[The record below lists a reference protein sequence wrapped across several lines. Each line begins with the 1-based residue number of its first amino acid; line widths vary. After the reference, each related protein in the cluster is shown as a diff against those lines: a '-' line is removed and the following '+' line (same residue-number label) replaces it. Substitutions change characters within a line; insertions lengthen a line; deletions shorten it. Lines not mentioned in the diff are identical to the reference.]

1 MISRETSNDLE
12 DEDEV
17 FFGPIGHKER
27 CVTVNSDLQDDESF
41 KPMSPLNGEQIAEL
55 FKEATAVSIFLKS
68 SSTHQSIDDDENNI
82 FDKENNGICNIL
94 SQTFS
99 VTDNSPHL
107 VKESD
112 LKITKSVSS
121 SESVSEENI
130 SPQVENSDVI
140 IPATPKRVLK
150 EKNSEDQTIT
160 MQFPSPFIGRK
171 ARPRQNASKY
181 ATSKLPKTDMTLKT
195 RSCFNSV
202 SPCLHHLNILFLCMY
217 LAHILST
224 FLTQYK
230 TGTLLKRIPRV
241 YPCPS
246 LLKPFSWLSKS
257 SPSKTNAW
265 SWSLPLFSP
274 LTWLHLSRV
283 GHLCLSLHLLVD
295 SQ

>member
-1 MISRETSNDLE
+1 ME

-17 FFGPIGHKER
+17 FFGAIGHKER

-68 SSTHQSIDDDENNI
+68 SSTHQSIDYDENNI

-94 SQTFS
+94 SQTFN
-99 VTDNSPHL
+99 VTDNSPDL

-112 LKITKSVSS
+112 LKITKSLSS

-130 SPQVENSDVI
+130 STQGENSDVV

-160 MQFPSPFIGRK
+160 MQFASPFIIGRK
-171 ARPRQNASKY
+171 ARPRQNASKF
-181 ATSKLPKTDMTLKT
+181 ANSKLPKTDMTLKT

-202 SPCLHHLNILFLCMY
+202 SACGDH
-217 LAHILST
+217 
-224 FLTQYK
+224 
-230 TGTLLKRIPRV
+230 
-241 YPCPS
+241 
-246 LLKPFSWLSKS
+246 
-257 SPSKTNAW
+257 
-265 SWSLPLFSP
+265 
-274 LTWLHLSRV
+274 
-283 GHLCLSLHLLVD
+283 
-295 SQ
+295 

>member
-1 MISRETSNDLE
+1 MTKKCSNNINNIVIIISRETSNDLE

-94 SQTFS
+94 SQTFN
-99 VTDNSPHL
+99 VTDNSPDL

-121 SESVSEENI
+121 SESVLEEDI
-130 SPQVENSDVI
+130 TTQGESSDVI
-140 IPATPKRVLK
+140 IPTTPKRVLK
-150 EKNSEDQTIT
+150 EKNSEDQTIA

-202 SPCLHHLNILFLCMY
+202 SACLHHLNILFLCMY
-217 LAHILST
+217 LSCTRSINPLDT
-224 FLTQYK
+224 V
-230 TGTLLKRIPRV
+230 LLD
-241 YPCPS
+241 
-246 LLKPFSWLSKS
+246 PFS
-257 SPSKTNAW
+257 
-265 SWSLPLFSP
+265 
-274 LTWLHLSRV
+274 
-283 GHLCLSLHLLVD
+283 
-295 SQ
+295 